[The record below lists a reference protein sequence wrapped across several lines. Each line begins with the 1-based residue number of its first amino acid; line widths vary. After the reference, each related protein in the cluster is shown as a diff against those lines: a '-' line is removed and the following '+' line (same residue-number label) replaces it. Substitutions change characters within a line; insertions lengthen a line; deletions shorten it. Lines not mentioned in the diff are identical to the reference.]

1 MDAQGRDRAGA
12 AAVTGPVVVGVD
24 DAPHALRAVRWAAA
38 EAARL
43 DVPLRL
49 VGATGPPGEHLPGRA
64 GRHRALEAMLA
75 RARVAAEAMMNDT
88 GAGAV
93 QTQVRRGV
101 PSTVLVDESRAA
113 RLLVVGDRGTSRL
126 EGVLAGSVAVAL
138 LRRAACPVVVVRGPE
153 RDPAHEAGRPVVVGF
168 DATPAAATALD
179 VALDAAAARG
189 VELVVVHTTP
199 EPVGGP
205 DADLL
210 VAPAVARAVLD
221 EVEQRVATE
230 QVTART
236 AGHDVAVR
244 MVAGR
249 GRAAE
254 VLLAEAARAQLV
266 VVGSRGRGELA
277 GLVLGSVS
285 TLLVHHA
292 GCPVTVVGP
301 LAAARAGRQPA
312 ARRVQVAAPGTGT

>member
-12 AAVTGPVVVGVD
+12 EVTGPVVVGVD
-24 DAPHALRAVRWAAA
+24 DAPHALRAVRWAVA

-43 DVPLRL
+43 GVPLQL
-49 VGATGPPGEHLPGRA
+49 VAATGLPGEHLPGRA
-64 GRHRALEAMLA
+64 GRHRALEAVLA
-75 RARVAAEAMMNDT
+75 RARVAAEAAMNGM

-93 QTQVRRGV
+93 RTQVRRGV
-101 PSTVLVDESRAA
+101 PSTVLVEESRAA
-113 RLLVVGDRGTSRL
+113 RLLVVGDRGASRL
-126 EGVLAGSVAVAL
+126 EGVLAGSVGVAL
-138 LRRAACPVVVVRGPE
+138 LRRSACPVVVVRGPE
-153 RDPAHEAGRPVVVGF
+153 RDRALDAGRPVVVGF
-168 DATPAAATALD
+168 DASPAAAAALD
-179 VALDAAAARG
+179 LALDAAASRG

-210 VAPAVARAVLD
+210 VAPAVARSVLD
-221 EVEQRVATE
+221 EIEQRV
-230 QVTART
+230 
-236 AGHDVAVR
+236 
-244 MVAGR
+244 VAGQVAAR
-249 GRAAE
+249 AAGRGVPVRTVAGTGRAAE
-254 VLLAEAARAQLV
+254 VLLAEAACAQLV

-292 GCPVTVVGP
+292 GCPVAVVGP

-312 ARRVQVAAPGTGT
+312 ARRMQAVTSPGAGT